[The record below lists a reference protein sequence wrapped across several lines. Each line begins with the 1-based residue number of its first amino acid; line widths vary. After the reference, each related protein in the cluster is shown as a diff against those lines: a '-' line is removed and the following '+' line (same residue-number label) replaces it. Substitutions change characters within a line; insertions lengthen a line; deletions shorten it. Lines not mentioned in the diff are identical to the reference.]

1 MNVSAR
7 PEETV
12 DIKSE
17 CMLLSAMVY
26 LPWTPIRQQASGP
39 FISYIPTLTPR
50 CIH

>member
-12 DIKSE
+12 DIKFE

-26 LPWTPIRQQASGP
+26 LPWTSIRQQASLHQLHP
-39 FISYIPTLTPR
+39 HPYS
-50 CIH
+50 